1 MQRKNKKRIKERT
14 KQTEKKMEQR
24 IGEDKEEEGNSNK
37 KNQDMM
43 ITNEMENNFKASD
56 TMSKIAV

>member
-1 MQRKNKKRIKERT
+1 
-14 KQTEKKMEQR
+14 MEQR